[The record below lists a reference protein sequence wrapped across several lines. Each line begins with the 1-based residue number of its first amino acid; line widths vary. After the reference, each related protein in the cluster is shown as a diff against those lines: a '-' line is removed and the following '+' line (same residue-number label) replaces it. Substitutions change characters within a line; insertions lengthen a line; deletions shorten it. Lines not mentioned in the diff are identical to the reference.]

1 MLVDFVL
8 IHLEMRIQV
17 EEELVVEVRELIP
30 GSREEELDVEEGVK
44 LRDTCS
50 WVPLGLMRL

>member
-1 MLVDFVL
+1 M
-8 IHLEMRIQV
+8 

-50 WVPLGLMRL
+50 WVLLGLMRL